1 MFFIL
6 KRHEDKDAF
15 GCDPFAILHAPTR
28 PSSAPPPQRPE
39 SPTPALPPK
48 KGKQPPP
55 RPAPPR
61 PAPYHAPVSHNSSS
75 ASSEFADFSNFN
87 SKVIYSIH
95 FIFYSYFHLSL
106 PLILFQFKLL

>member
-1 MFFIL
+1 MFDVNHS
-6 KRHEDKDAF
+6 KVHENKDAF

-61 PAPYHAPVSHNSSS
+61 PAPYHAPGSHNSSS
-75 ASSEFADFSNFN
+75 TSSEFVADFANFN
-87 SKVIYSIH
+87 SKVSNYETFIQIL
-95 FIFYSYFHLSL
+95 IFYYI
-106 PLILFQFKLL
+106 ILFPL

>member
-1 MFFIL
+1 M
-6 KRHEDKDAF
+6 KKQEDKDAF

-61 PAPYHAPVSHNSSS
+61 PAPYHAPLSHNSSS

-87 SKVIYSIH
+87 SKVTITNI
-95 FIFYSYFHLSL
+95 IIII
-106 PLILFQFKLL
+106 LI

>member
-1 MFFIL
+1 MFTFL
-6 KRHEDKDAF
+6 KRRENKDAF

-61 PAPYHAPVSHNSSS
+61 PAPYAPASHNSSS
-75 ASSEFADFSNFN
+75 TSSEFADFANFN
-87 SKVIYSIH
+87 SKVIYYRHFKKIYIFPFPLDFSI
-95 FIFYSYFHLSL
+95 
-106 PLILFQFKLL
+106 LL